1 MLESLQTRISVIIP
15 VLNGASSLAETIQSI
30 LSQDYPYIELIVIDG
45 GSSDGT
51 LDIIHGFSSEIAY
64 WETGQDSGISNAF
77 NRGIS
82 HATGELVA
90 ILNSDDTWES
100 DALKQVLDAIAAS
113 PDADIYY
120 GQVRYFDPVTS
131 NSYIRRPDLSRM
143 KERMYLFHPAIFARK
158 TAYEQIGW
166 YSDEYKLAMDSEWL
180 HRAIAGGLKFKAIDS
195 VLANMSLGGRS
206 DQQFVAALNEY
217 RRSLLEHRITG
228 LWSAN
233 LYFIKYACLKTMMQA
248 SWLRQ
253 FKQKFL
259 K

>member
-1 MLESLQTRISVIIP
+1 MPESLQARVSVIVP
-15 VLNGASSLAETIQSI
+15 VLNGAASLSETIRSV

-45 GSSDGT
+45 GSNDGT
-51 LDIIHGFSSEIAY
+51 LDIIQGFSSEITY

-90 ILNSDDTWES
+90 ILNSDDTWEAE
-100 DALKQVLDAIAAS
+100 ALKQVLDALEKY

-120 GQVRYFDPVTS
+120 GQVRYFDPVNS
-131 NSYIRRPDLSRM
+131 NTYIRYPDLLRM
-143 KERMYLFHPAIFARK
+143 KQRMYLFHPAVFVRK
-158 TAYEQIGW
+158 TAYERIGL

-180 HRAIAGGLKFKAIDS
+180 HRAISAGLKFKSIDS
-195 VLANMSLGGRS
+195 VLAKMSLGGRS

-217 RRSLLEHRITG
+217 RRSLLEHRIAG
-228 LWSAN
+228 IWSAN
-233 LYFIKYACLKTMMQA
+233 LYFIKYVFLKSMLRA
-248 SWLRQ
+248 SWLRK

-259 K
+259 Q